1 MLEKIIGS
9 KSRIKILELFLFYS
23 EKNFYLR
30 EIARLTNENT
40 NSIRRELNNLV
51 ELNVL
56 TKQKKG
62 NIIFYEINKKSPLY
76 EPLKIMFMRTESL
89 GKHLTKSFKN
99 KNIKYALIYGSFAS
113 GKETEKSD
121 IDLLIIGSIK
131 QTDIIDTISNF
142 ERKMLREINY
152 IIWNKNEFE
161 KRINKKHHLLMDI
174 VKKPIIMI
182 IGDKNEFRRT
192 INQKYD

>member
-1 MLEKIIGS
+1 MLEKLIGS
-9 KSRIKILELFLFYS
+9 KARIKILELFLFYS

-40 NSIRRELNNLV
+40 NSIRRELNNLID
-51 ELNVL
+51 LGLL

-62 NIIFYEINKKSPLY
+62 NIILYEINKKSPLY

-89 GKHLTKSFKN
+89 GKHLKELLKT

-121 IDLLIIGSIK
+121 IDLLIIGTIK
-131 QTDIIDTISNF
+131 QVDIVDMISSF

-152 IIWNKNEFE
+152 IIWNENEFE
-161 KRINKKHHLLMDI
+161 KRIKEKNHLLIDI
-174 VKKPIIMI
+174 IKKPIIMI
-182 IGDKNEFRRT
+182 IGDEDEFRKT
-192 INQKYD
+192 IK